1 MMSKSNSTL
10 ESRNNTPDERQLI
23 ERVVERKNLVEAY
36 SRVVG
41 NKGSVGIDKMTV
53 EDLKPYLQK
62 NWPRI
67 KEELLN
73 GTYQPKPVRRID
85 IPKPGGGTRQLGV
98 PTVMDRLIQQA
109 LNQVLTPMFD
119 PHFSKSS
126 YGFRPGKSA
135 HQAILQ
141 AKEYQ
146 LKGKV
151 WVVDMD
157 LEKFF
162 DEVNHDILMSR
173 VARKV
178 KDKKVLLLIRRY
190 LNSGIM
196 VNGITSIQDKGTP
209 QGGPLSPL
217 LSNILLDDLDKELEK
232 RGHCFCRY
240 ADDSNIYVRT
250 QKAGE
255 RVLSSVTN
263 FVEKK
268 LKLKVN
274 KAKSAVGR
282 CSERKFLGYS
292 FTWNKIPRIRV
303 PKETIQ
309 KLHRK
314 LKPIFSSGKGRN
326 LERFIQEDLNKILKG
341 WINYFSLSETLK
353 FSEDIDGWIRRRLRL
368 ILWRQWKRRWTRRN
382 RLMARGLS
390 EEQARVSSFN
400 RHGPWWNS
408 GATHMNQAHPKKYF
422 DHLGLVSLNDE
433 LLRFRAIGLR
443 NRLGT

>member
-1 MMSKSNSTL
+1 MMSKLNSTL
-10 ESRNNTPDERQLI
+10 ESRNNIPDDRQLI

-41 NKGSVGIDKMTV
+41 NKGSAGIDKMTV
-53 EDLKPYLQK
+53 DDLKPYLQK

-98 PTVMDRLIQQA
+98 PTVLDRLIQQA
-109 LNQVLTPMFD
+109 LHQVLLPIFD
-119 PHFSKSS
+119 PEFSKSC

-146 LKGKV
+146 FEGKT

-196 VNGITSIQDKGTP
+196 FNGITSVQDKGTP

-232 RGHCFCRY
+232 RGHSFCRY

-255 RVLSSVTN
+255 RVLISITN

-292 FTWNKIPRIRV
+292 FTWNKRPKIRV
-303 PKETIQ
+303 PKETVQ
-309 KLHRK
+309 KLYKK

-326 LERFIQEDLNKILKG
+326 LERFIQEDLNKVLKG
-341 WINYFSLSETLK
+341 WINYFSLSETMK
-353 FSEDIDGWIRRRLRL
+353 FTEDIDGWIRRRLRL

-382 RLMARGLS
+382 RLIERGLS
-390 EEQARVSSFN
+390 EEQAVLASFN
-400 RHGPWWNS
+400 RRGPWWNS
-408 GATHMNQAHPKKYF
+408 GSSNMNQAFPKKYF
-422 DHLGLVSLNDE
+422 DQLGLVSLNDE
-433 LLRFRAIGLR
+433 LLRIRAIVLK

>member
-10 ESRNNTPDERQLI
+10 ENKNSIPDERQLI

-41 NKGSVGIDKMTV
+41 NKGSAGIDKMTLD
-53 EDLKPYLQK
+53 DLKPYLQK
-62 NWPRI
+62 NWPQI

-98 PTVMDRLIQQA
+98 PTVVDRLIQQA
-109 LNQVLTPMFD
+109 LNQVLMPIFD
-119 PHFSKSS
+119 PNFSKSS

-135 HQAILQ
+135 HQAILH

-146 LKGKV
+146 LAGKV
-151 WVVDMD
+151 WIVDMD

-190 LNSGIM
+190 LISGIM
-196 VNGITSIQDKGTP
+196 FNGITSIQDKGTP

-250 QKAGE
+250 QTAGE
-255 RVLSSVTN
+255 RVLSSITN

-292 FTWNKIPRIRV
+292 FTGHKVPRIRV
-303 PKETIQ
+303 PKETTQ
-309 KLHRK
+309 KLHKK
-314 LKPIFSSGKGRN
+314 LKPIFKAGRGRN

-341 WINYFSLSETLK
+341 WIQYFSLSETRRFAEEL
-353 FSEDIDGWIRRRLRL
+353 DGWVRRRLRL
-368 ILWRQWKRRWTRRN
+368 ILWRQWKRNWTRRK
-382 RLMARGLS
+382 RLMMRGLS
-390 EEQARVSSFN
+390 EDQATIGAFN
-400 RHGPWWNS
+400 RHGPWFNS
-408 GATHMNQAHPKKYF
+408 GASHMNYAYPKKYF
-422 DHLGLVSLNDE
+422 DQLGLVSLIDE
-433 LLRFRAIGLR
+433 LSRIRAVGLR